1 METKKYPIDWKPRE
15 FLRSA
20 SANLFLVK
28 ETNEWLI
35 FLFIVFPASFTI
47 ESEVLVIKTKIALSV
62 TEIKF
67 VKKKKIKISKN
78 ADSLEFKSRKK
89 ESLKIWYNFFTENN
103 FKSIRKNSFLA
114 TLNRY
119 KRFIIWN
126 IIE

>member
-1 METKKYPIDWKPRE
+1 METKKYPIDWKLRE

-20 SANLFLVK
+20 SSNLFFVK
-28 ETNEWLI
+28 ETIEWLI

-47 ESEVLVIKTKIALSV
+47 ASQVLVIKTKIALSV

-89 ESLKIWYNFFTENN
+89 EFLKIWYNFLTENN
-103 FKSIRKNSFLA
+103 FKLIRKNSFLA
-114 TLNRY
+114 TLKRY